1 MDNWVIGIDLGATK
15 IALGLVDPANEIVA
29 RRRIPTNVTD
39 GPESAVDRI
48 VENIAELKEA
58 LPENAEIAAVGI
70 CSPGPVDHEAGMIVD
85 PPNLTGWLNVP
96 FQQMLTD
103 KLNLPVVLEH
113 DAKAAALGEFHFGA
127 GRGEDN
133 MVYIVAGTG
142 VGAAIIINGQL
153 YRGMHNFAGEIGQV
167 TIDRHGEAVG
177 TSVRGCVQEYLC
189 GPALVRNYLALVSD
203 AQDFDYQGEI
213 TGEKVANL
221 AAQGDELALQVMT
234 VAGEALGIAIGSMA
248 LILNIELYVIGG
260 SVSKAGDLLL
270 EPACEILHHYC
281 LQSVAATIR
290 IEPVALGDDGPILGC
305 AWLARDV
312 LTSN

>member
-15 IALGLVDPANEIVA
+15 IALGLVNPANEILA

-48 VENIAELKEA
+48 VENIAALKEA

-96 FQQMLTD
+96 FQQMLID

-113 DAKAAALGEFHFGA
+113 DAKAAAQGEFHYGA
-127 GRGEDN
+127 GRGEDH

-142 VGAAIIINGQL
+142 VGAAIIIDGQL

-167 TIDRHGEAVG
+167 TIDRHDEAVG

-203 AQDFDYQGEI
+203 AQGEI
-213 TGEKVANL
+213 TGEKVAEL
-221 AAQGDELALQVMT
+221 AAAGDKLALQTMT
-234 VAGEALGIAIGSMA
+234 EAGEALGIAIGSLA
-248 LILNIELYVIGG
+248 LILDIELYVVGG
-260 SVSKAGDLLL
+260 SVSKAGNLLL
-270 EPACEILHHYC
+270 EPAREILNFYC
-281 LQSVAATIR
+281 LQSVAAHTR
-290 IEPVALGDDGPILGC
+290 IELVTLGDDGPILGC
-305 AWLARDV
+305 AWLAKGALISD
-312 LTSN
+312 